1 MGGSPSVPAPTQEE
15 KDLQAAQTEAI
26 TTQNALLMEQLEAS
40 KQARAQLQSIVAT
53 TDAEK
58 AQIKELQQ
66 SQISLAQESLALQ
79 RSQIE
84 RAELLEPAQFALL
97 EQQTQ
102 IAQSQFDLLQQAIDR
117 EPTELEQ
124 KQEDIALLQAE
135 NVEKALKGELPIS
148 PQTLAAEKDEFKKL
162 KEQLARGG
170 IVVEGDT
177 LQEATSGSTAGIQ
190 ALQSLKQRFDAI
202 KFAEQQGAITQGQSL
217 LLQGAGAIANIEQRR
232 LGTAFGN
239 TGALL
244 PQQQQFGLFDPTGNR
259 LNQIGAA
266 SQLGFGTSFQ
276 GFGSLS
282 NATSAALQPYQFQRD
297 LQFQANKSGGG
308 IGSLLGG
315 IAGTALGAYT
325 GGLGFGLGSKK
336 GCWIARAIYGDTSTE
351 WVLARHYIFNKW
363 QGAIANIVRS
373 LYSKYGERVAEIVK
387 TNKLL
392 KAILKPLFDRA
403 VYNGANSIL
412 QGA

>member
-40 KQARAQLQSIVAT
+40 KQARAQLQSIVEM

-102 IAQSQFDLLQQAIDR
+102 IAQSQFNLLQQAIDR

-162 KEQLARGG
+162 KEQLARAG
-170 IVVEGDT
+170 IDVQGDT

-244 PQQQQFGLFDPTGNR
+244 PQQQQFGRKRPLQQEHQR
-259 LNQIGAA
+259 
-266 SQLGFGTSFQ
+266 FQ
-276 GFGSLS
+276 
-282 NATSAALQPYQFQRD
+282 
-297 LQFQANKSGGG
+297 
-308 IGSLLGG
+308 
-315 IAGTALGAYT
+315 
-325 GGLGFGLGSKK
+325 
-336 GCWIARAIYGDTSTE
+336 
-351 WVLARHYIFNKW
+351 
-363 QGAIANIVRS
+363 
-373 LYSKYGERVAEIVK
+373 
-387 TNKLL
+387 
-392 KAILKPLFDRA
+392 
-403 VYNGANSIL
+403 
-412 QGA
+412 